1 MTFNKILDTELDYMN
16 FNMDK
21 NIMIEFTDGHHYTYL
36 KLHDFTDIEVF
47 DEKFFDANKYG
58 LKPNPNIYGIYEM
71 KTEIPKITLLIVS
84 INDILIVKTNN
95 YEIIHKDERE
105 EFDINSRYIKSIKTN
120 ISNFEISKIR
130 LGTNEKLDVE
140 FEVCLNTQNQKL
152 SYMSKNYVE
161 AFKIVKHSGKIENNS
176 FLNNLDKVFPVKDSL
191 KKGYYH
197 HMKLN
202 DNSISLE
209 LLFTGVNFDVQ
220 LFEED
225 C

>member
-1 MTFNKILDTELDYMN
+1 MYEKTLAWWKEKKIE
-16 FNMDK
+16 
-21 NIMIEFTDGHHYTYL
+21 TDAQLAEVLNGH
-36 KLHDFTDIEVF
+36 
-47 DEKFFDANKYG
+47 
-58 LKPNPNIYGIYEM
+58 
-71 KTEIPKITLLIVS
+71 S
-84 INDILIVKTNN
+84 I
-95 YEIIHKDERE
+95 
-105 EFDINSRYIKSIKTN
+105 
-120 ISNFEISKIR
+120 
-130 LGTNEKLDVE
+130 
-140 FEVCLNTQNQKL
+140 
-152 SYMSKNYVE
+152 
-161 AFKIVKHSGKIENNS
+161 AFAYHSGKIENNS